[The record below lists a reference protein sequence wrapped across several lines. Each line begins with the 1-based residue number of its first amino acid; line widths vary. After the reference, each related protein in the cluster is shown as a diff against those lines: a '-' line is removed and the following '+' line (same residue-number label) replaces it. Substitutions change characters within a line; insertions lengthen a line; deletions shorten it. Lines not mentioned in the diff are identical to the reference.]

1 MGVTYT
7 AADVTINS
15 IVSGS
20 VVVDFSVT
28 VLSSAVATATATFN
42 VSAVQAQAMWE
53 STIVLRAEQCRR
65 AELCLP

>member
-1 MGVTYT
+1 MGGTYT

-28 VLSSAVATATATFN
+28 VLSSTVATATATFN
-42 VSAVQAQAMWE
+42 VSAG
-53 STIVLRAEQCRR
+53 
-65 AELCLP
+65 